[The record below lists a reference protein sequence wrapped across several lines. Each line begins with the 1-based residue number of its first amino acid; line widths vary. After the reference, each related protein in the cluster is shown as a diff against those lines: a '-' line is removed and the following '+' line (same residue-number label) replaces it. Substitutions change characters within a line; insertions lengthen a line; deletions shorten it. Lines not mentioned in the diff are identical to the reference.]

1 MKVLFVCDKEF
12 LRTAHKTNP
21 FYDPIIETCRRNG
34 IEYSILLDKNI
45 PCGYDA
51 NRVSSYQALWQC
63 SKWFWRLMHVFTR
76 KSVSEV
82 NALFGRCA
90 RILWKRRFSSDVIV
104 TIGGALSEFIQALAP
119 DKRIVDIQHGIIYS
133 RHRGYFNS
141 GGSLVEAYRQFTNRE
156 FWLYGQGYADCFFKS
171 PENLKWLEGRVKVI
185 GDVVRAGRKVEVGGG
200 QRNMVIFSLQL
211 TDDLDNEEK
220 RKSVE
225 ATERFFADFFAKFGD
240 KYDCYIKH
248 HPRFNNCFDL
258 SAFYAKFLQVKE
270 TKESWSDLYPKMA
283 LHVTFNSTV
292 SFDCASAGVPTC
304 LPSFEGAKVLDNRFY
319 QDDYNYPYYG
329 KTAEEMLMMPFEEIS
344 KTVHDWYLR
353 FYTPFSEE
361 ACLKLLRGE

>member
-1 MKVLFVCDKEF
+1 MNIVFAQPAAF
-12 LRTAHKTNP
+12 LRSSAKTNP
-21 FYDPIIETCRRNG
+21 YFDPIIKCTG
-34 IEYSILLDKNI
+34 GDWSIWMPKGENS
-45 PCGYDA
+45 GYPA
-51 NRVSSYQALWQC
+51 ERVRYYGALVFW
-63 SKWFWRLMHVFTR
+63 STWFWRVVHVLCPWLPSW
-76 KSVSEV
+76 KVYY
-82 NALFGRCA
+82 AFGRLA
-90 RILWKRRFSSDVIV
+90 RPFLREWTNADIIITITGLFSDVLA
-104 TIGGALSEFIQALAP
+104 GAFPNI
-119 DKRIVDIQHGIIYS
+119 RIVDIQHGVIYS
-133 RHRGYFNS
+133 KHSGYFNKD
-141 GGSLVEAYRQFTNRE
+141 GSLIEAYRHFTNRE

-171 PENLKWLEGRVKVI
+171 PENHKWLEGRVKVI

-248 HPRFNNCFDL
+248 HPRYNDCFDL